1 MLKSSRQSGA
11 SLVELLIGLGIM
23 ALLLLFGVPQF
34 TVFMN
39 NARLRSTA
47 ESLATGINL
56 ARAEAVKRNNRVE
69 FVLTNEEPIAALV
82 NALPASTSGIN
93 WVVRERVSA
102 GSYTFIE
109 GKDGSEGSGQVE
121 ATPVTISSTSADAT
135 YAGILTFTG
144 FGALTTGQSV
154 QFQITNPSGGNCA
167 HASTPGPM
175 RCLTINVAPGGQVR
189 VCDPKVT
196 DTKDTRIC

>member
-1 MLKSSRQSGA
+1 MLKHRQHGA
-11 SLVELLIGLGIM
+11 SLVELIIGLGIM
-23 ALLLLFGVPQF
+23 ALLLLFGVPEY
-34 TVFMN
+34 TVFMQ

-69 FVLTNEEPIAALV
+69 FVLTDEEPIAALV
-82 NALPASTSGIN
+82 NALPASTSGMN

-109 GKDGSEGSGQVE
+109 GKAGAEGSGRVD
-121 ATPVTISSTSADAT
+121 TTSVTITSTSADAA
-135 YAGILTFTG
+135 YAGTLTFTG

-154 QFQITNPSGGNCA
+154 QFQVANPSGGNCA
-167 HASTPGPM
+167 HAGTPGPM
-175 RCLTINVAPGGQVR
+175 RCMTINVAPGGQVR

>member
-1 MLKSSRQSGA
+1 MLKHRQHGA
-11 SLVELLIGLGIM
+11 TLIELIIGLAIM
-23 ALLLLFGVPQF
+23 ALLLLFGVPEY
-34 TVFMN
+34 TAFMN
-39 NARLRSTA
+39 NARLRATA
-47 ESLATGINL
+47 DTLATGINL

-69 FVLTNEEPIAALV
+69 FVLTDEEPIATLV

-102 GSYTFIE
+102 GNYTFIE
-109 GKDGSEGSGQVE
+109 GKAGAEGSGRVD
-121 ATPVTISSTSADAT
+121 ATPIAIASSSDDAT

-144 FGALTTGQSV
+144 FGALSIGQAV

-167 HASTPGPM
+167 HAGTPGPM
-175 RCLTINVAPGGQVR
+175 RCLTINVSPGGQVR

-196 DTKDTRIC
+196 DAKDTRIC